1 MIKVLIIDDEPLVRM
16 GMNSIIAWEEH
27 GYTIVGEAGNGV
39 QGLEK
44 IREHRPDLV
53 LIDIMMPQM
62 DGLTVIEE
70 ARKDGFT
77 GKFIILSCVSE
88 IEYLQKAIR
97 LGVSSYVLKSSVNPQ
112 EILETVEEAAGEI
125 KKGKRHP
132 GDIAEDIGE
141 KFREN
146 ADHFAFRE
154 FLNLILKGIVAESE
168 KLGEKMQVFGYDQ
181 DKKPY
186 LLVTSIRETDKDY
199 TKHLYRIASVGE
211 SMLENQWGTCFVNFE
226 DYLILFMSAVSRKE
240 AEEIAFRLKASA
252 RQYFDIKLRIQIRC
266 VNQQKWDIARQYE
279 DAKEE
284 LAGSFF
290 ENKKK
295 EHNAELIPS
304 TEFSSYE
311 KLSAALEMIKSML
324 LQSRAVTEAE
334 AKKVYAGA
342 IEYVILIYELAGEED
357 IKKELKG
364 AASIREYLK
373 RMDSFTEVHKET
385 LRILRKCYELAEQK
399 GYREYED
406 ELTDTMVKYIHSHCN
421 SKISTKDVAEHVHFS
436 VDYTC
441 KYFKKKTQTNLT
453 DYILKLKIYRSHK
466 ELMEGK
472 SIAEIAD
479 IYGFS
484 SGGHYLKVFKKYEG
498 ITPGA
503 FVKKC
508 RAGDQSGDR

>member
-27 GYTIVGEAGNGV
+27 GYKIVGEAGNGV

-44 IREHRPDLV
+44 IREYRPDLV

-70 ARKDGFT
+70 SRKEGFA

-112 EILETVEEAAGEI
+112 EILETVEEAAAEI
-125 KKGKRHP
+125 KKEKRVPMDLTEDFGK
-132 GDIAEDIGE
+132 D
-141 KFREN
+141 FRKN
-146 ADHFAFRE
+146 SDHFGFRE
-154 FLNLILKGIVAESE
+154 FLNLILKGIVTEPGE
-168 KLGEKMQVFGYDQ
+168 LGEKMQVFGYDRN
-181 DKKPY
+181 KKAY
-186 LLVTSIRETDKDY
+186 LLVSSIQETGMDY
-199 TKHLYRIASVGE
+199 RKLLYKMASVGE
-211 SMLENQWGTCFVNFE
+211 SLLEERWGTCFANFE
-226 DYLILFMSAVSRKE
+226 DYLVILMSAVSGKE
-240 AEEIAFRLKASA
+240 AEEIAFRMKASA
-252 RQYFDIKLRIQIRC
+252 SQYFDIKLRIQIRGIDLQEW
-266 VNQQKWDIARQYE
+266 NIASQYE

-290 ENKKK
+290 ENKEKK
-295 EHNAELIPS
+295 EDAELIPS
-304 TEFSSYE
+304 TEFASYK

-324 LQSRAVTEAE
+324 LQSRAVTESE

-342 IEYVILIYELAGEED
+342 IEYVILIYELAWEED

-364 AASIREYLK
+364 AASIPEYLM
-373 RMDSFTEVHKET
+373 RMDSFEQVHKET
-385 LRILRKCYELAEQK
+385 LRVLRKCYELAEQK

-406 ELTDTMVKYIHSHCN
+406 ELTDTMVKYIHSRCN

-466 ELMEGK
+466 ELLEGK

-498 ITPGA
+498 MTPGA
-503 FVKKC
+503 FVRNSRTDNK
-508 RAGDQSGDR
+508 SGI